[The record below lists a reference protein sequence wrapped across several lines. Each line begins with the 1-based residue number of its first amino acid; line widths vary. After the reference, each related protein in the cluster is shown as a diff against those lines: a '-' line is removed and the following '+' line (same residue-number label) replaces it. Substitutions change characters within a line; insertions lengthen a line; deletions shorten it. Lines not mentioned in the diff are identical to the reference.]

1 MRLKS
6 FHAKTMA
13 DAMRQVRQALGDDA
27 IIVATREEEGG
38 GVRVTAAVED
48 DDQHSPNSAAVSMAR
63 VPPPPPEPVVDVGE
77 VLAEALHRHG
87 VPAVLA
93 EQLLDSALGLDTDD
107 PTLALGAALD
117 SMFTFHPLPDG
128 GRGRAKPLVMVGPH
142 GSGKTLTVAKLAARA
157 VFKNRSVSVISTDTV
172 RAGGAEQLAA
182 FTRLLKVKFHMVE
195 DPEAFSGALQ
205 MSADNDLVLVDTAG
219 HNPFDPDEMNDLKQ
233 LLSATADQVEP
244 VLVLPAGLDM
254 VDAAETALV
263 FRQMG
268 ARRMLVSRLDT
279 ARRLGNVL
287 VAAHRSRLAFCDGG
301 VASKVAE
308 GLTPLNPIGLA
319 RLMMPDQDKKKRP
332 AASPSRSKPSGNK
345 ARAMSTPSSRT
356 LP

>member
-93 EQLLDSALGLDTDD
+93 EQLLDSALALDTDD

-128 GRGRAKPLVMVGPH
+128 GRGRTKPLVLIGPH

-205 MSADNDLVLVDTAG
+205 MRADNDIVLVATAS
-219 HNPFDPDEMNDLKQ
+219 HNPFDTHELNDLKA
-233 LLSATADQVEP
+233 LLTTTDQVEP
-244 VLVLPAGLDM
+244 VLVMPAGLDM

-263 FRQMG
+263 FRQLG
-268 ARRMLVSRLDT
+268 ARRLLVSRLDT
-279 ARRLGNVL
+279 ARRLGSIL